1 MAVKKPKTKKGKKV
15 VIKRVKAKVKAPT
28 STKKEVKEYA
38 NNVIWSFS
46 QKGKTKRLFG
56 ETTVTHRSMQTL
68 IEQTTRSFWMFVWS
82 LILLVGTLIW
92 SFRVDDTKPQSILFT
107 GALDENNT
115 ASWDTADIGET
126 LDTQIVLE
134 NQTYREIIQKN
145 INNLY
150 ADINQ
155 NNVSTIANYF
165 DSYMQKSDIVR
176 KYFTPQRLSLLSQYI
191 PGWIEVVSV
200 DELPLLRSE
209 RVRASYTLRY
219 SLRDGQEFEET
230 WEVTMRPQDGDRKI
244 GTIGC
249 VSKGCSVHPFFNF
262 EKYDIK

>member
-1 MAVKKPKTKKGKKV
+1 MAIKKAKTKKGKKV
-15 VIKRVKAKVKAPT
+15 VIKRVKPKTKAPV

-56 ETTVTHRSMQTL
+56 ATTVTHRSMQTL

-82 LILLVGTLIW
+82 LFLLVGTLIW
-92 SFRVDDTKPQSILFT
+92 SFRVDDTKPDSILFT
-107 GALDENNT
+107 GGLDMRET
-115 ASWDTADIGET
+115 ISGDTTDLGET
-126 LDTQIVLE
+126 LDTQVVIE
-134 NQTYREIIQKN
+134 NETYRDMIQKN

-150 ADINQ
+150 ANVNQ
-155 NNVSTIANYF
+155 KNVVGIANYF
-165 DSYMQKSDIVR
+165 DSYMQKSDIVT
-176 KYFTPQRLSLLSQYI
+176 KYFTPQRLELLSQYI
-191 PGWIEVVSV
+191 PGWIEVTSI

-209 RVRASYTLRY
+209 RVRASYSLRY
-219 SLRDGQEFEET
+219 SLRDGQVFEET